1 MTEQAKHSSY
11 IVHDFAPNFKPK
23 VGIILGSGLGD
34 LVNRLTDTVTISYK
48 DLPGFPHPG
57 GVIGHAGN
65 LVLGKLNGVPVAC
78 LQGRAHYYEGYD
90 NHTIKTLVRTL
101 KLIGCETLVVT
112 NAAGSLDADMPPGS
126 IMLLTDH
133 INFQFN
139 NALVGPND
147 AEFGERFIPM
157 NDAYSPALRQ
167 LMQQTADDIGLS
179 IYQGVYVAT
188 VGPSYETPAEIRAY
202 RVLGAN
208 AVGMS
213 TVPDVLVATHCGMKV
228 VAMSVICNF
237 AAGMVDNPP
246 THTEVIEYANKAAN
260 DLQNLVTQFVTNL
273 VKE

>member
-1 MTEQAKHSSY
+1 MTQEAQQAKN
-11 IVHDFAPNFKPK
+11 IIQNLAPDFTPK

-34 LVNRLTDTVTISYK
+34 LANKIENKTVISYK

-65 LVLGKLNGVPVAC
+65 LVLGTLHGVPVAC

-90 NHTIKTLVRTL
+90 NDIIKTLIRTL
-101 KLIGCETLVVT
+101 KLIGCETLVIT
-112 NAAGSLDADMPPGS
+112 NAAGSLDQDMPPGS

-139 NALVGPND
+139 NALIGPND

-157 NDAYSPALRQ
+157 NNAYTPELRE
-167 LMQQTADDIGLS
+167 LMLQTAKDIKLK
-179 IYQGVYVAT
+179 IHQGVYLAT
-188 VGPSYETPAEIRAY
+188 VGPTYETPAEIRAF
-202 RVLGAN
+202 RILGAN

-213 TVPDVLVATHCGMKV
+213 TVPDVIVATHCGMRV
-228 VAMSVICNF
+228 VAMSVICNY

-246 THTEVIEYANKAAN
+246 THDEVIEYADKAAN
-260 DLQNLVTQFVTNL
+260 DLQHLVTEFIGRL
-273 VKE
+273 